1 MKNWKEVINYGAFLA
16 VFSGLF
22 AALASTSAK
31 LVFNTDIVQQFC
43 QLVSSSSSIAL
54 FQSIIC
60 SEALTNVLWAIC
72 VGFVILFNVLMWT
85 TFTKALQYFSSTVE
99 ASATNTAS
107 SFLFS
112 AILGWIIF
120 SEHLNLQWFA
130 GFMCIISGLYL
141 IQKENIHQEK
151 IAKKTE

>member
-1 MKNWKEVINYGAFLA
+1 MGENP
-16 VFSGLF
+16 
-22 AALASTSAK
+22 STSAK

-130 GFMCIISGLYL
+130 GDGGGRGGGGGCGGGGDGGGRGGGGGGGRGRGGGIYLLIIWL
-141 IQKENIHQEK
+141 
-151 IAKKTE
+151 